1 MSSAAPLLLE
11 IGCEEIPARMIPD
24 AVEELGRRVL
34 QILDGAE
41 LSHGEARCWGGT
53 RRLAVRV
60 EGVAARQAERHERV
74 LGPPAKIAL
83 DADGAPTRAA
93 IGFANKQGID
103 LERLTTLTTD
113 KGRYVGF
120 ERRVAGRDVG
130 QVLADA
136 LPQAVAGMS
145 FPKTMRWA
153 DGRPRWVRP
162 IHWVL
167 ALHGE
172 RVLPVELFG
181 VRATAASRGHR
192 FKHPGPVEIDH
203 PDRYAELLRD
213 AFVIADPGERRARL
227 AEDLEC
233 AAQTERGRL
242 VSDSQLLERVADLV
256 EWPGVVAGRVDPRYL
271 ELPRELL
278 ITTLRHHQNCFS
290 VQSAAGE
297 LLPVFLAVANTDV
310 DPAGHIRRGNEWVV
324 GGRLE
329 DARFFWNAD
338 RKRTLESRSA
348 ELGRVVFHA
357 KLGSTYADKAA
368 RLEALA
374 DAIATHA
381 GLSTQER
388 KDCRRAARWAKNDLV
403 TGTVGEFPEL
413 QGRIGGL
420 LLAAEGQA
428 EAVARGIYS
437 HYQPE
442 GPEDPIPPETVGC
455 VVSIADKLDSVAQ
468 LIRAGETPTG
478 SRDPFALRRAAS
490 GMFRVLIERRW
501 RLSLDDLCRLVDGNA
516 TLSGFLRDRQVSF
529 LREAGWTSNEVM
541 AVMRPQV
548 SPTDAL
554 GWPLH
559 DVTARLDA
567 IQRIRGREDFR
578 GLVKLT
584 ERVNN
589 ILSKNSD
596 KVQALRS
603 TDASLRYEEPL
614 RAASALT
621 QMVDQYTPEMASQ
634 ADRRCYDEIVRILS
648 EFIDPVERFFVD
660 VLVIDE
666 SNPAATCYR
675 YDLLARLSDLLTR
688 YFDIRELAGQ
698 AERRT

>member
-1 MSSAAPLLLE
+1 MSSVAPLLLE

-24 AVEELGRRVL
+24 AAEELGRRVL
-34 QILDGAE
+34 EILDVAE
-41 LSHGEARCWGGT
+41 LAHGEARCWGGS

-60 EGVAARQAERHERV
+60 EGVTAQQPDRHERV
-74 LGPPAKIAL
+74 LGPPAEVAL

-93 IGFANKQGID
+93 VGFAKKQGID
-103 LERLTTLTTD
+103 PDRLTTLTTD
-113 KGRYVGF
+113 KGLYVGF
-120 ERRVAGRDVG
+120 ERIVAGRAVG
-130 QVLADA
+130 QVLAGA

-153 DGRPRWVRP
+153 DGGPRWVRP
-162 IHWVL
+162 VHWVL

-172 RVLPVELFG
+172 QLLPVELFG
-181 VRATAASRGHR
+181 VRAASASRGHR
-192 FKHPGPVEIDH
+192 FKSSGPVKIDH
-203 PDRYAELLRD
+203 PDRYAERLHD
-213 AFVIADPGERRARL
+213 AFVLADPAERRARL
-227 AEDLEC
+227 AEDLDR
-233 AAQTERGRL
+233 AAQAEQGCL
-242 VSDSQLLERVADLV
+242 VNDPQLLERVADLV
-256 EWPGVVAGRVDPRYL
+256 EWPGVVAGRVAPRYL
-271 ELPRELL
+271 DLPRDLL

-310 DPAGHIRRGNEWVV
+310 DPIGHIRRGNEWVV

-329 DARFFWNAD
+329 DARFFWNED

-348 ELGRVVFHA
+348 DLGRVVFHA
-357 KLGSTYADKAA
+357 KLDSSYADKAA

-374 DAIATHA
+374 DAIANEV

-388 KDCRRAARWAKNDLV
+388 ADSRCAARWAKNDLV

-413 QGRIGGL
+413 QGRVGGL
-420 LLAAEGQA
+420 LLLAEEQP
-428 EAVARGIYS
+428 EAVARGVYS

-442 GPEDPIPPETVGC
+442 GPEDPIPPDTVAC
-455 VVSIADKLDSVAQ
+455 VVSIADKLDSIAQ

-478 SRDPFALRRAAS
+478 SRDPFGLRRAAS
-490 GMFRVLIERRW
+490 GMFRVIIERLW
-501 RLSLDDLCRLVDGNA
+501 PLSLDDLRRLASGDE
-516 TLSGFLRDRQVSF
+516 TLSGFLRDRLVNF
-529 LREAGWTSNEVM
+529 LREAGWTSNEVL
-541 AVMRPQV
+541 AVMRPRV

-567 IQRIRGREDFR
+567 IQRVRGREDFR

-589 ILSKNSD
+589 ILTKNSD
-596 KVQALRS
+596 KVRTLRS
-603 TDASLRYEEPL
+603 ADPSRCYAESQQ
-614 RAASALT
+614 AASALG
-621 QMVDQYTPEMASQ
+621 QMVDQSTPEMASQ
-634 ADRRCYDEIVRILS
+634 SDRRCYDEIVRILS

-675 YDLLARLSDLLTR
+675 YDLLVRLSDLLTR

-698 AERRT
+698 AKRRS